1 MFVRNDNAVVKV
13 NHRLLD
19 VLVEYPIVEVG
30 KQGFIK
36 YQEVYTKAAFEK
48 LFVDSKCE
56 YVENPKEFET
66 LVVTFYRDIV
76 DGNVEVVKEEREVVF
91 I

>member
-1 MFVRNDNAVVKV
+1 
-13 NHRLLD
+13 LLD
-19 VLVEYPIVEVG
+19 VLVEYPIIEVDG
-30 KQGFIK
+30 RGYVKH
-36 YQEVYTKAAFEK
+36 QEVYTKAAFEK
-48 LFVDSKCE
+48 LFADCKCE

-76 DGNVEVVKEEREVVF
+76 DGNVEVVKEEQEVVF